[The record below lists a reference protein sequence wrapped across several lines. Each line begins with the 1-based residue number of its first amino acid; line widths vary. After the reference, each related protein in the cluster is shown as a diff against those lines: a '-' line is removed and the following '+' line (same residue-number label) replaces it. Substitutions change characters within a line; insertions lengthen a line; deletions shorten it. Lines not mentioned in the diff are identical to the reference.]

1 MSLTVGLLGFGTI
14 GREVAGAIAAERIDA
29 RLVAVLDHH
38 PGETETALE
47 DLFEGDAPPVVSS
60 LEDLTAEA
68 DLVIEAAGGPAV
80 DEAAVATLD
89 AGCDLLVM
97 SVGAFADQD
106 LLERVMDAAGRNDAS
121 VHAPSGAIAGLD
133 AVKTAAVTG
142 DLEAVSLTTTKPPE
156 GLAGAPYVSQQGID
170 LDSIDRPTVVF
181 EGSAREAAPA
191 FPSNINVAMAL
202 ALAGIGPDRT
212 EVSIVAD
219 PDESNNVHH
228 IEASGRVGEIET
240 TVRNVPSPTNPKTSY
255 LAAVSAIETLR
266 GMTSTLRVG
275 T

>member
-1 MSLTVGLLGFGTI
+1 MSLAFGLLGFGTI
-14 GREVAGAIAAERIDA
+14 GREVARAVAEDVIDA
-29 RLVAVLDHH
+29 RIAAVYDHH
-38 PGETETALE
+38 PDDAASYLAERFGPE
-47 DLFEGDAPPVVSS
+47 APPVVSS

-68 DLVIEAAGGPAV
+68 DLVVEAAGGGAV
-80 DEAAVATLD
+80 DEAAVAVLD

-97 SVGAFADQD
+97 SVGAFADQELFD
-106 LLERVMDAAGRNDAS
+106 RVMDAAGRNEAT

-156 GLAGAPYVSQQGID
+156 GLAGAPYVSEHAID
-170 LDSIDRPTVVF
+170 LDAIEEPTTVF
-181 EGSAREAAPA
+181 EGSARAAAPA

-202 ALAGIGPDRT
+202 ALAGIGPDAT
-212 EVSIVAD
+212 EVRIVAD

-266 GMTSTLRVG
+266 GLTATLRVG